1 LFTASRGGLFVVT
14 LTGEIDLMVEPALLS
29 LVEQFRDGRSAVAT
43 VDLRRVTFM
52 GSTGLTLLS
61 QLRDVA
67 LERGGSVTVLG
78 ASGARLRTL
87 ALVGF
92 DATFALVP

>member
-1 LFTASRGGLFVVT
+1 
-14 LTGEIDLMVEPALLS
+14 LLS

-61 QLRDVA
+61 QLQDVA